1 MILKDFKNKKLA
13 EYINEYTKQWDF
25 YGVIQI
31 IKSEKLY
38 FKTVMVM
45 QV

>member
-31 IKSEKLY
+31 IKSGEII
-38 FKTVMVM
+38 F
-45 QV
+45 